1 MNDTTMNIRL
11 DNSVTSS
18 LIANAIGRYAMPIQE
33 NNIAYENASHWVLAL
48 PNGAYEV
55 YRNTTTHS
63 VRCAQIGYKGQA
75 GLMRAIA
82 EADRRA
88 EL

>member
-1 MNDTTMNIRL
+1 MNDTTMEVRL
-11 DNSVTSS
+11 DNSVTSR
-18 LIANAIGRYAMPIQE
+18 LIADAIGHYSMPIQE
-33 NNIAYENASHWVLAL
+33 KHIAYENASHWVLSL